1 MNIDE
6 SGINENMVKVNFSC
20 SEATINEDGD
30 EVSDIVI
37 KINEKDSLEDNG
49 QREVIEDIP
58 VTYDQN
64 TGETQNPVV
73 MPENVPQSVN
83 VNELQDL
90 RYFNIDGFWY
100 STDHRY
106 VYRIDT
112 TDQSVLATHI
122 RFVDLKGEAEG
133 KNGKLKQTSSY
144 SVILNATEDGEFSPE
159 VFAEGNRLVSD
170 EIILERVDDSVV
182 SNLIGTWSNG
192 DTTYTFD
199 TDGKYRVKESDD
211 SYWGEYF
218 VVSGTEVVLGK
229 ARKDMK
235 MQSYKI
241 EGETLTINEILSL
254 ERQ

>member
-122 RFVDLKGEAEG
+122 RFVVGNCETDLQA
-133 KNGKLKQTSSY
+133 
-144 SVILNATEDGEFSPE
+144 
-159 VFAEGNRLVSD
+159 
-170 EIILERVDDSVV
+170 
-182 SNLIGTWSNG
+182 
-192 DTTYTFD
+192 
-199 TDGKYRVKESDD
+199 
-211 SYWGEYF
+211 
-218 VVSGTEVVLGK
+218 
-229 ARKDMK
+229 
-235 MQSYKI
+235 
-241 EGETLTINEILSL
+241 
-254 ERQ
+254 